1 MEGVIGM
8 DDSIL
13 NNLKKMLGMDAEFKA
28 FDQDLIIHI
37 NSVFMTLHQ
46 LGVGPKNVFRIS
58 GSTETWSSF
67 LADSRSEDDL
77 SAVKDYIY
85 LKLRILFD
93 PPSSSYVL
101 SALESQMKE
110 LEWRLN
116 VQAERGDEVGL

>member
-1 MEGVIGM
+1 M

-13 NNLKKMLGMDAEFKA
+13 NDLKKMLGIDTELNV

-46 LGVGPKNVFRIS
+46 LGVGPKSVFRIS
-58 GSTETWSSF
+58 GPTETWSNF
-67 LADSRSEDDL
+67 LVDSRSENDL

-93 PPSSSYVL
+93 PPSTSYVL

-116 VQAERGDEVGL
+116 VQAERGEEVDL

>member
-67 LADSRSEDDL
+67 LADSKSEDDL
-77 SAVKDYIY
+77 SSVKDYIY

-116 VQAERGDEVGL
+116 VQAERGDEVDL

>member
-1 MEGVIGM
+1 MG
-8 DDSIL
+8 DSIL
-13 NNLKKMLGMDAEFKA
+13 NNLKKMLGIDTEFNA

-46 LGVGPKNVFRIS
+46 LGVGPVQVFRIS
-58 GSTETWSSF
+58 GNGETWSSF
-67 LADSRSEDDL
+67 LADSRSENDL

-116 VQAERGDEVGL
+116 VQAERSEDI

>member
-1 MEGVIGM
+1 M

-116 VQAERGDEVGL
+116 VQAERGDEVDL

>member
-1 MEGVIGM
+1 M

-13 NNLKKMLGMDAEFKA
+13 NDMKKLLGISKDFKE
-28 FDQDLIIHI
+28 FDQDIIIHI
-37 NSVFMTLHQ
+37 NSIFMTLHQ
-46 LGVGPKNVFRIS
+46 LGVGPSNVFRIS
-58 GSTETWSSF
+58 GGDETWASF
-67 LADSRSEDDL
+67 LENSRSDNDL

-116 VQAERGDEVGL
+116 AQAERGDGVDV

>member
-13 NNLKKMLGMDAEFKA
+13 NNLKKMLGMDTEFNA

-46 LGVGPKNVFRIS
+46 LGVGPKSVFRIS
-58 GSTETWSSF
+58 GSTETWSNF
-67 LADSRSEDDL
+67 LADSRSENDL

-93 PPSSSYVL
+93 PPSTSYVL

-116 VQAERGDEVGL
+116 VQAERGEEVDI

>member
-67 LADSRSEDDL
+67 LADSRSENDL

-116 VQAERGDEVGL
+116 VQAERGDEVDL